1 MVCKFK
7 GCRSLKSARSIRIG
21 LQNAAIVTLCARH
34 GQLQRSLLAAIDGT
48 DFASMEGWGLDAA
61 FFVFRSE
68 LEGVAPHFPIDEE
81 GMLR

>member
-1 MVCKFK
+1 M
-7 GCRSLKSARSIRIG
+7 
-21 LQNAAIVTLCARH
+21 LQ
-34 GQLQRSLLAAIDGT
+34 SPLAAIDGT